1 MRGRRRTAAVA
12 RLLVLLLGG
21 LLLAPVGASAGWPA
35 PPFGRVI
42 VQGLGTA
49 WLVPAHGDVVRFAGG
64 EAVDYSRRFELLAI
78 ARRGRLDV
86 VDARGTLRWSR
97 GVPEL
102 AGAPRWSSA
111 RPARLAFLAGRSLR
125 VISGDGAHTRRL
137 GPARDVAPAWRPGLD
152 QVAFVRPDGEVVVAS
167 GTGRVLARCCAG
179 RKPVALS
186 WTGNGQHLVVSL
198 RYSFAVLDPRLRVE
212 WSLRSPAITS
222 AVAAP
227 IGTRFALLTV
237 GVNASAAPR
246 TTLELYDARNSR
258 SHRRLARSWT
268 LGGRVVW
275 SPDARSLIVARPVL
289 RDWLLITVGTRVERR
304 LAPPRD
310 LPQDEGFPLP
320 TAWR

>member
-1 MRGRRRTAAVA
+1 VA

-21 LLLAPVGASAGWPA
+21 LLLAPVAASAGWPA
-35 PPFGRVI
+35 PPFGRV
-42 VQGLGTA
+42 VAQGLGTA
-49 WLVPAHGDVVRFAGG
+49 WLVPAHGAVVTFAGG
-64 EAVDYSRRFELLAI
+64 EAVDYSRRFELVAI
-78 ARRGRLDV
+78 ARRGRLEV
-86 VDARGTLRWSR
+86 VDERGAARWSR
-97 GVPEL
+97 TVPDL

-125 VISGDGAHTRRL
+125 VVSGDGSQTLRL

-152 QVAFVRPDGEVVVAS
+152 QLAFVRPDGEVVVVS
-167 GTGRVLARCCAG
+167 GTGRVLAHCCTG

-186 WTGNGQHLVVSL
+186 WTGNAQHLVVSL
-198 RYSFAVLDPRLRVE
+198 RYSFAVLDPGLRVE
-212 WSLRSPAITS
+212 WSLHSPAVLS

-237 GVNASAAPR
+237 GVNASGAPH
-246 TTLELYDARNSR
+246 TTLELYDARSSR

-289 RDWLLITVGTRVERR
+289 RDWLLITAGNGAARR
-304 LAPPRD
+304 LSPPRD
-310 LPQDEGFPLP
+310 IPPDEGFPLP